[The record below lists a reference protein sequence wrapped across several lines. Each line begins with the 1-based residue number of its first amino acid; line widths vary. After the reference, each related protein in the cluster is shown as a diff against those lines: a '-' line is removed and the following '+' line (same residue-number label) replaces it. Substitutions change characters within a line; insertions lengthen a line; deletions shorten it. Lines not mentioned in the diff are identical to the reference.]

1 MNRFLLIIIKTFYP
15 LIRKWNVHTDQLEII
30 LDAKLKMDGRRPSMF
45 NQRYNKGNAK
55 GQDWL
60 SMALFFFFGLMF
72 LALFAAINDK
82 VSAFVLYF
90 SGWMVVLAMTLISD
104 FTEVLIDPRDN
115 YILLPRPVNDSTITV
130 ARVLHILLY
139 VSKLSFA
146 FALPGFIFVAIYFGI
161 PYLPVFVLQVLISIV
176 LTIFLVNL
184 VYLILLR
191 VVPTKYFKEAINYFQ
206 IAFTILIFGVY
217 YLLPRIV
224 EKSVVENINVMDT
237 PITWI
242 LPPVWIGALW
252 ATLAEW
258 QISPKSLGLGLLA
271 LTSPILALYAISTY
285 FARDFNQR
293 MFSISQGGSG
303 NSDKPK
309 KVKTSGKSALSTWLA
324 LKLTSN
330 RIEKAAF
337 EWTWKMMQRSRDFKL
352 RVYPSI
358 ALVPYFFVYIVL
370 QGDGTVAERLSQ
382 MREGHQYVI
391 LIYLCLVL
399 LTTPLN
405 MLSYSGQSD
414 AAWMF
419 YAHPVNRPGTIML
432 GAFKAMTLL
441 FFFPAYLFMFF
452 VALSL
457 WGPQVLDDFM
467 FGGVNIL
474 LIGIFVASFQ
484 SKRLPFSA
492 SWEIQKKGDGFV
504 IGLMTMVLAGFLG
517 SLHYFLLIDK
527 ALIIIGLSILS
538 ALLFLV
544 MMRNYRQTP
553 WSKLNY

>member
-1 MNRFLLIIIKTFYP
+1 MNRFLLILIRIFYP
-15 LIRKWNVHTDQLEII
+15 LIRSWNIHTDHLEII
-30 LDAKLKMDGRRPSMF
+30 LDTKLKMDGRRPSMF
-45 NQRYNKGNAK
+45 NQRYNKGSAK

-72 LALFAAINDK
+72 LALFAAIDDK

-146 FALPGFIFVAIYFGI
+146 FALPGFIFIAIYFGI
-161 PYLPVFVLQVLISIV
+161 TYLPVFILQVLISIV

-224 EKSVVENINVMDT
+224 DKSAIENINLMDV
-237 PITWI
+237 PVTWV

-258 QISPKSLGLGLLA
+258 QISPKSLGLSLLA

-285 FARDFNQR
+285 FAKDFNQR

-303 NSDKPK
+303 NSDQPK
-309 KVKTSGKSALSTWLA
+309 KVKTIEKSALSTWLA

-358 ALVPYFFVYIVL
+358 ALVPFFFVYIGL
-370 QGDGTVAERLSQ
+370 QGEGTVAERLTQ
-382 MREGHQYVI
+382 MQEGNQYIV
-391 LIYLCLVL
+391 LIYLCLIL
-399 LTTPLN
+399 LTNPLT
-405 MLSYSGQSD
+405 MSSFSGQSN
-414 AAWMF
+414 AAWIF
-419 YAHPVNRPGTIML
+419 YANPVNRPGTIML
-432 GAFKAMTLL
+432 GAFKAMMIL
-441 FFFPAYLFMFF
+441 FFLPAYLFMFL
-452 VALSL
+452 VALSV
-457 WGPQVLDDFM
+457 WGPPVIDDFL
-467 FGGVNIL
+467 FGALNIL
-474 LIGIFVASFQ
+474 VIGMFLASFQ
-484 SKRLPFSA
+484 NKRLPFSA
-492 SWEIQKKGDGFV
+492 SWEIQKKGDSAAV
-504 IGLMTMVLAGFLG
+504 SLMTMVLAGILG

-527 ALIIIGLSILS
+527 TLIIIGLSILS